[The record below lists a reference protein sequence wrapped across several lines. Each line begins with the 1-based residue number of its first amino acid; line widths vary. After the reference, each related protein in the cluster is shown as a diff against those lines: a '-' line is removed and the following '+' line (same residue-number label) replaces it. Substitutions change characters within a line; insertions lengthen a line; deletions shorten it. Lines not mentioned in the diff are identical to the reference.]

1 MNNENKFN
9 RIIERLSDEKF
20 LGNRGLSNEV
30 GLHVYC
36 YSPKDERKVMTFF
49 DRLVEDKNQPF
60 HLIKCDLYE
69 ILLSI
74 FEDKRILDRIPKQE
88 EQRGKQFLLQQL
100 QKIATPEAF
109 VEHMKYEPHEFGDVL
124 LITGAGA
131 VFPYMR
137 SHKILDNIQH
147 IFSDIPVVMLY
158 PGEYNGN
165 ELTLFGQFLDGNYY
179 RAFNLL

>member
-1 MNNENKFN
+1 MAC
-9 RIIERLSDEKF
+9 
-20 LGNRGLSNEV
+20 LG
-30 GLHVYC
+30 
-36 YSPKDERKVMTFF
+36 
-49 DRLVEDKNQPF
+49 
-60 HLIKCDLYE
+60 E
-69 ILLSI
+69 IL
-74 FEDKRILDRIPKQE
+74 
-88 EQRGKQFLLQQL
+88 LLQQL

-124 LITGAGA
+124 LITGVGA

>member
-49 DRLVEDKNQPF
+49 DRLVEDKNLPF

-74 FEDKRILDRIPKQE
+74 FKDKRILDRIPKQE

-124 LITGAGA
+124 LITGVGA